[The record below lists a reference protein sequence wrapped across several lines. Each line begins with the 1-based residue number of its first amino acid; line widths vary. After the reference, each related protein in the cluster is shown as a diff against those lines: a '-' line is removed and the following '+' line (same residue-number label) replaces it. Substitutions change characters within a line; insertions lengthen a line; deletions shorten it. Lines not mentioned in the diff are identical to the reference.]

1 MMLKKIQETIQSF
14 QNIIAQLFDYYR
26 NAYENS
32 NIGSQTQQASLLVCQ
47 NTCLKEEEKVA

>member
-14 QNIIAQLFDYYR
+14 QKQLFDYYR

-32 NIGSQTQQASLLVCQ
+32 NIGSQTQQVSLLVCQ